1 MPSQDIK
8 RERMCMKII
17 KFLFTNYRSIG
28 PNREEL
34 LLENND
40 IIFLIGK
47 NSSGKSTIMEGYD
60 FFVNSK
66 LPTIYDFNRC
76 NISCNIE
83 IEAEFEIEN
92 SEKEDG
98 ELWDQ
103 ISKYVFDEKLHIKQV
118 WKDIGIHSEFYIYDK
133 NIGDYIKVNQKLGLK
148 LLALLPKPVWIRG
161 MDTINKSI
169 SQLQVLLNKGF
180 SYEFVS
186 KGGFAYKR
194 ERGKTTAEIF
204 SRLGV
209 LTELGALYNSILK
222 DVFPEA
228 SFKPFLGPDKNLPE
242 NPHGKQ
248 KGHLLVEQDGMN
260 IGFDYNGDAI
270 KRLLLVTSE
279 LFKDELEAIS
289 QGKEITLTKKMILFE
304 EPELFGHP
312 DSIRSMRNLLYK
324 LSQNPNYN
332 IICTTHSPVMID
344 LAREH
349 SALVRVKFIQGL
361 QMQTKIFQV
370 DGSFFDQEQRKK
382 MRLLINF
389 DPYVCEAFFSE
400 KVLLVEGDTE
410 YIVTNTIISILKSN
424 GILEEKDYIHV
435 VNCRSKTNISFF
447 QEVLRNF
454 QIRYYVFH
462 DLDDTYKKNGY
473 KNSAWT
479 ENEKIWKEI
488 EKARNSFSP
497 AVRRYIFLRNFE
509 QHNKYDIN
517 TKKGKPYSAY
527 EMVMKIEN
535 QLNNKIPKEKGMKPI
550 LKYVLDIFGKL
561 EVSVKD
567 HDDQFVNDK
576 RNRKKK

>member
-1 MPSQDIK
+1 
-8 RERMCMKII
+8 MKII

-28 PNREEL
+28 SNREEL
-34 LLENND
+34 IFENND

-66 LPTIYDFNRC
+66 LPTIYDFNRR
-76 NISCNIE
+76 NSSCNIE

-92 SEKEDG
+92 SENEDI
-98 ELWDQ
+98 EPWDQ
-103 ISKYVFDEKLHIKQV
+103 ISKYVYDKKLHIKQV
-118 WKDIGIHSEFYIYDK
+118 WNKIGMHSEFYFYNKK
-133 NIGDYIKVNQKLGLK
+133 NSNYNPVSRELGLK
-148 LLALLPKPVWIRG
+148 LLALFPKPVWIRG
-161 MDTINKSI
+161 MDTINESI

-186 KGGFAYKR
+186 KGGLAFKK

-204 SRLGV
+204 SKHGV
-209 LTELGALYNSILK
+209 FTELEALYNSFLK

-242 NPHGKQ
+242 NLHGKQ
-248 KGHLLVEQDGMN
+248 KGHLLVEQGGMN
-260 IGFDYNGDAI
+260 FGFDYNGDAI
-270 KRLLLVTSE
+270 KRVLLVTSE
-279 LFKDELEAIS
+279 LIKDELEAIS

-361 QMQTKIFQV
+361 QTKIFQV
-370 DGSFFDQEQRKK
+370 NGSVFSNVQREK
-382 MRLLINF
+382 MRLLITF
-389 DPYVCEAFFSE
+389 DPYVCEAFFAE

-410 YIVTNTIISILKSN
+410 YIATNTIISILKRK
-424 GILEEKDYIHV
+424 GILREKDYIHV
-435 VNCRSKTNISFF
+435 VNCRSKTNLSFF
-447 QEVLRNF
+447 QEVLRHF
-454 QIRYYVFH
+454 QIQYYVFH
-462 DLDDTYKKNGY
+462 DLDDTYKKNGH

-479 ENEKIWKEI
+479 ENEKIWEEI
-488 EKARNSFSP
+488 EKARNSFSSE
-497 AVRRYIFLRNFE
+497 VRRYIFLRNFE
-509 QHNKYDIN
+509 QHNRYRIE

-527 EMVMKIEN
+527 EMVLEIEK
-535 QLNNKIPKEKGMKPI
+535 QLNKRIPKEKDMKPI
-550 LKYVLDIFGKL
+550 LKYVLHIFGKL
-561 EVSVKD
+561 KVSVED
-567 HDDQFVNDK
+567 HDDQFVNNK
-576 RNRKKK
+576 RNKKKK